1 MTPPTYLKPGD
12 VVEIGIE
19 GLGVQKQIVLP
30 ALEAMAEKSPR
41 SINTTGA

>member
-30 ALEAMAEKSPR
+30 ALEAMSEKSP
-41 SINTTGA
+41 